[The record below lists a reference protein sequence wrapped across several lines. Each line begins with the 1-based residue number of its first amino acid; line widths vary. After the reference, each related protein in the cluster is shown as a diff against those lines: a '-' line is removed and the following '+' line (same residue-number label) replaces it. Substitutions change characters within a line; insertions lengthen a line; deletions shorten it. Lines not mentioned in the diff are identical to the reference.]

1 MASGSIISWKIG
13 RETMKIVRDF
23 ISLGS
28 KITADSDYSHEI
40 KRSLLLGRKAMT
52 NLDSILKSR
61 GINTILLTKVQYNQR
76 YGFYSSH
83 VWMWE
88 LDQRRQNT
96 KELMLLNCAV
106 GEDSWESLETA
117 RRSNQW
123 ILKEI
128 NSEYSLEWLML
139 RLKLQYFGQLMRR
152 ANSLKKKKPWCWERL
167 KVEGERNDREWD
179 GWMASLTQGT
189 WVWVNT
195 RSCWW
200 TGRPG
205 LLQSLFSQRVGH
217 DWVAELN
224 WTLGL

>member
-28 KITADSDYSHEI
+28 KITADGNCSHEI

-52 NLDSILKSR
+52 NLDIILKSR

-139 RLKLQYFGQLMRR
+139 RLKLQYFGQLMRS
-152 ANSLKKKKPWCWERL
+152 ANSLEK
-167 KVEGERNDREWD
+167 
-179 GWMASLTQGT
+179 
-189 WVWVNT
+189 
-195 RSCWW
+195 
-200 TGRPG
+200 
-205 LLQSLFSQRVGH
+205 
-217 DWVAELN
+217 
-224 WTLGL
+224 TLMWLRQ

>member
-1 MASGSIISWKIG
+1 MANRWGNNGNSD
-13 RETMKIVRDF
+13 RF
-23 ISLGS
+23 YFLGLQ
-28 KITADSDYSHEI
+28 ITADSDYSHEI

-152 ANSLKKKKPWCWERL
+152 ANSLKKKKTL
-167 KVEGERNDREWD
+167 MLGKTEGRRRKEWQRMRWLDGITDSRDMSLSKLQEMVMDRE
-179 GWMASLTQGT
+179 A
-189 WVWVNT
+189 
-195 RSCWW
+195 
-200 TGRPG
+200 
-205 LLQSLFSQRVGH
+205 
-217 DWVAELN
+217 
-224 WTLGL
+224 

>member
-1 MASGSIISWKIG
+1 MILTFFWESWLETQHQKKKIQIMASSPITSWVDG
-13 RETMKIVRDF
+13 ETMEIVRDF

-152 ANSLKKKKPWCWERL
+152 ANSLKKKKNPDAG
-167 KVEGERNDREWD
+167 K
-179 GWMASLTQGT
+179 
-189 WVWVNT
+189 
-195 RSCWW
+195 
-200 TGRPG
+200 
-205 LLQSLFSQRVGH
+205 
-217 DWVAELN
+217 DWR
-224 WTLGL
+224 